1 MEQFEKAAILQKNQ
15 AIFDQCRDS
24 NKAMIDFAKMTLCGV
39 VLINCVAVIPIVY
52 LAKNL
57 HECILIFSIGALLG
71 VVATGMAYLTQWAIT
86 GNYDSAF
93 YTYVIEKNND
103 IAYTTMLEI
112 SRQYKKFIFACKAI
126 SMILAI
132 ASMFMFCVGLYKIW
146 G

>member
-1 MEQFEKAAILQKNQ
+1 MEEFEKSALLQKNQ

-39 VLINCVAVIPIVY
+39 VLINCAAVIPVVY

-57 HECILIFSIGALLG
+57 HECVLMFSIGAFLG
-71 VVATGMAYLTQWAIT
+71 VVASGMAYLTQWAIT
-86 GNYDSAF
+86 GNYDNAF

-112 SRQYKKFIFACKAI
+112 SRQYKKFIFTCKTI
-126 SMILAI
+126 SMILVI
-132 ASMFMFCVGLYKIW
+132 ASLFMFCIGLYKIW
-146 G
+146 R